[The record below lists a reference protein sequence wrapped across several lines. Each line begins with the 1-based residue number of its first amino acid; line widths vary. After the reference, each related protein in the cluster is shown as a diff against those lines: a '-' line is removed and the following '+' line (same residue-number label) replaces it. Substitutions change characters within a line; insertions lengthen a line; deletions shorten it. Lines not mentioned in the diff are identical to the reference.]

1 MRSGLKNVLREGGFS
16 LVEILVGVIIGLL
29 GILVI
34 FQSFQTFEGY
44 KRTTTSGVDAQETG
58 LMALHNIAREMELAG
73 YGMPQNGAL
82 MCSVLNLYQ
91 QGAAYSIP
99 FMPVRIVDG
108 GTGPDTIEV
117 MYSTSPFAPAP
128 GRLGTA
134 VADSGQSL
142 AVTNAYYDA
151 TKVDP
156 NVAANR
162 NEAPYV
168 VGDDIVVGLPGSEG
182 PCARLTVAAVNPAG
196 LGSVIDT
203 VAHGGNNLFAGSFT
217 YPSGYTAPYQYNAP
231 GSGFPGGTT
240 PAVLVNM
247 GTFMH
252 RRYEI
257 RSGEL
262 WVQDLR
268 QDITPASTTAAVSIG
283 KDIVNIQAQYGIS
296 NAVGSQ
302 QVTSWVNAT
311 GNWANPN
318 VNDNLGTAFD
328 IRRIKAIRIA
338 ILAKSSLPEKADVY
352 PVSEF
357 PGNTPCLNK
366 DLGTSRGICAWDGY
380 AAGGSPSPV
389 INMSNVT
396 DWRKFRYRVYETIIP
411 LRNIVWANL

>member
-1 MRSGLKNVLREGGFS
+1 MRPISLNRSRAGGFS

-58 LMALHNIAREMELAG
+58 LMSLHNIAREIEQSG

-82 MCSVLNLYQ
+82 MCSVLNIFQ

-108 GTGPDTIEV
+108 GAGPDRIEV
-117 MYSTSPFAPAP
+117 MYSSSPFAPAP

-142 AVTNAYYDA
+142 AVTNAYFDA

-156 NVAANR
+156 NQAANR
-162 NEAPYV
+162 NQAPYV
-168 VGDDIVVGLPGSEG
+168 VGDDIVIGFPSAEG
-182 PCARLTVAAVNPAG
+182 PCARLTVATVTAAG

-203 VAHGGNNLFAGSFT
+203 QAHGGNNLFSGAFSFPAGFT
-217 YPSGYTAPYQYNAP
+217 APHQYTAST
-231 GSGFPGGTT
+231 GGFPAGTT
-240 PAVLVNM
+240 PAVVVNM
-247 GTFMH
+247 GTFVH

-257 RSGEL
+257 RNGEL

-268 QDITPASTTAAVSIG
+268 QDLANNGTTAAVSIG
-283 KDIVNIQAQYGIS
+283 KDIVNLQAQYGIS
-296 NAVGSQ
+296 ASVGSS
-302 QVTSWVNAT
+302 QVTQWVNAT

-318 VNDNLGTAFD
+318 ANDNLNTPFD
-328 IRRIKAIRIA
+328 IRRIKALRIA
-338 ILAKSSLPEKADVY
+338 VLAKSALPEKDDVY
-352 PVSEF
+352 PVAEF
-357 PGNTPCLNK
+357 PNNTPCLNK
-366 DLGTSRGICAWDGY
+366 DLPEARGICAWDGFV
-380 AAGGSPSPV
+380 GSDPSPDF
-389 INMSNVT
+389 NMGVVPN
-396 DWRKFRYRVYETIIP
+396 WRKHRYRVYETIIP
-411 LRNIVWANL
+411 LRNIVWADL